1 MGEQQNRTP
10 LSEQVAFWDEKTA
23 DAIRAAV
30 YAERQREIAH
40 LALSGQMELDYG
52 ETISTNDIMSA

>member
-1 MGEQQNRTP
+1 MGEQPERTP
-10 LSEQVAFWDEKTA
+10 LSEQVAFWDQRTA

-40 LALSGQMELDYG
+40 LAFTGQLEIEY
-52 ETISTNDIMSA
+52 EQ

>member
-1 MGEQQNRTP
+1 MEKQP
-10 LSEQVAFWDEKTA
+10 EMSERAAFWDQRTA

-40 LALSGQMELDYG
+40 LAFSGQMELEYDG
-52 ETISTNDIMSA
+52 STADNAIIKS